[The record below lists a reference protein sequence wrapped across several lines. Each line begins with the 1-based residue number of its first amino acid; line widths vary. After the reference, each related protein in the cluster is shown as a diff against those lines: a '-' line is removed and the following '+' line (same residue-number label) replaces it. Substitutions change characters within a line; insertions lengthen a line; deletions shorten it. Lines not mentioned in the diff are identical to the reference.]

1 MLPIAWGVQKFH
13 ISLYGRKVFVETD
26 HKPLEAIYK
35 KPLNEAPPRLQR
47 MLLQLTKYNLDVRY
61 VPGKDQLISDC
72 LSRAPLAETE
82 PITTHEDKIG
92 INLVDKIRLANDTL
106 GRFRDATSL
115 GETSMIVME
124 YVIKGWPSER
134 EQTDEIARE
143 YWSFKEELSVEDG
156 LLFKSDRIVVPRTLR
171 AEVLDDIHGAHL
183 GESTILCFARD
194 YIFWPSMTAQVKDR
208 VRSCSICNAF
218 RHQQQK
224 ETLKP
229 HEIPGLPWQVIG
241 TDLFEYGGHT
251 YLVVTDFYSKYFELE
266 LLRQSTATCLINNLK
281 KIFARFGIP
290 DEVISDNGS
299 QYSNTRNLF
308 DITHQFK
315 QFAQE
320 WGFKHTTSSP
330 QYPQSNGA
338 AERAVQTAKRILRK
352 SEADNKDRFEGL
364 LKYRNTPFED
374 IGVSPVHLNESKDSH
389 NATYSPTTP
398 ITTTG

>member
-1 MLPIAWGVQKFH
+1 
-13 ISLYGRKVFVETD
+13 
-26 HKPLEAIYK
+26 
-35 KPLNEAPPRLQR
+35 

-171 AEVLDDIHGAHL
+171 AGVLDDIHGAHL
-183 GESTILCFARD
+183 GESKSLCFARD